1 MNQVQLKQL
10 EEYYKASMSEK
21 HRGFNDKLPLDRF
34 IDNYS
39 YDLTMQDLYLGQSI
53 LNMQEMLEP
62 VLLETK
68 IEGLEEARDWCKCS
82 EVYINERIQELEEEI
97 EEELQ

>member
-1 MNQVQLKQL
+1 MNQVQLQRL

-21 HRGFNDKLPLDRF
+21 HRGFNDKLPLESF
-34 IDNYS
+34 IDKYS
-39 YDLTMQDLYLGQSI
+39 HDLTMQDLYLGQSI

-68 IEGLEEARDWCKCS
+68 IEGLLEARDQCKCS

-97 EEELQ
+97 EEEVQ